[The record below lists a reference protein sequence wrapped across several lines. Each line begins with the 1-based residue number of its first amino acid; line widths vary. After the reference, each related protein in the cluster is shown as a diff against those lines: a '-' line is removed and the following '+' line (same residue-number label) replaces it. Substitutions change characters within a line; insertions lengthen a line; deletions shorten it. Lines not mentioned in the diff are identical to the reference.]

1 MDVLNKLR
9 NTVSNT
15 ISNTVQNTAYGLSQ
29 LSSVLPGNPVT
40 REFEA
45 TAHVASAGPGL
56 LWKIYSGYKKSTKQ
70 EAAIFVFEKRMLEKW
85 PAKADRELILETL
98 KRGVTQLT
106 KLRHPQVLTVQH
118 PLEESRD
125 SLAFATEPVFASLA
139 NVLGNYE
146 NIPQPTP
153 ANLRDYKLHDI
164 EIRYGLLQ
172 LGEGLAFL
180 HGDVKLLHKNL
191 CPESIVINNHGAWKI
206 FGFDFC
212 ALNQNPDSKQP
223 SWLYSEYDPTLPAVV
238 QSQLNYQAPECILAS
253 SNGPASDIFALGM
266 LIYTIHS
273 SQHQP
278 LYESNNDLGKCR
290 RVLENFKGSSISGK
304 LLPIPETLRDTVKLM
319 LSHNPELRL
328 DAHQF
333 IKIDYFMD
341 IGVKTLNYLDK
352 LFQWDNLQK
361 SQFYKGLPQ
370 LLKQLPH
377 RVALHRVLPALY
389 KELVNPPMIPFV
401 LPSILQVMEV
411 SEVEEFREH
420 ILPNLKPVLALE
432 DPPQISLVL
441 MQQINLLLK
450 LCPTDVIKSDI
461 VPLLLRALESEWEQL
476 QELCLSAL
484 PNIVTMIEGPV
495 IKNAILPRMKKICL
509 SPGKKTT
516 LGVRVNCLLCVA
528 KMLPNFDRWLVFDQI
543 LPFLQEV
550 PHSGEPAILMAI
562 IGIYRMLLTHSKLGM
577 GKEILATKVLPFLLP
592 LCIEQ
597 NLSMSQYETLSSL
610 VVDMISR
617 VTSEHRDAL
626 RQLDAVRRETQ
637 QFDQALSQVTSP
649 TFMQNNSLSDLN
661 LTPEVPA
668 TNTNPKPV
676 NIENGLTM
684 EDKLRLIQ
692 QQEAHQRLQS
702 QSILTPKTVSQPA
715 KPQPKDLTAT
725 LLKNNLDELNL
736 SMSRSTMSQPDYSKN
751 TMYKY
756 NDISLTQS
764 QLLTT
769 PPTQIFLTSPT
780 QTMSN
785 NVLTNRP
792 MNWNSNGMNV
802 PINWNSQQSTSMW
815 NSITPQNNMN
825 STLQNNFTTQSEIR
839 PNFPGTLQPFTSPT
853 NTQTNTNVSNSSA
866 QDIMDLL
873 S

>member
-70 EAAIFVFEKRMLEKW
+70 EAAIFVFEKRMLERW
-85 PAKADRELILETL
+85 SARADRELVLETL
-98 KRGVTQLT
+98 KRGVMQLT

-153 ANLRDYKLHDI
+153 ASLKNYKLHDI

-180 HGDVKLLHKNL
+180 HGDVKLLHRNL
-191 CPESIVINNHGAWKI
+191 CPESIVINVHGAWKI

-212 ALNQNPDSKQP
+212 ALNQNTDSKQP
-223 SWLYSEYDPTLPAVV
+223 SWSYLEYDSTFPVVV
-238 QSQLNYQAPECILAS
+238 QPQLNYQAPECILAS
-253 SNGPASDIFALGM
+253 SNGPSSDIFALGM

-273 SQHQP
+273 SEHQP
-278 LYESNNDLGKCR
+278 LQEFHNDLGKCR
-290 RVLENFKGSSISGK
+290 RFLENFKGSNISAK
-304 LLPIPETLRDTVKLM
+304 LLPIPENLRDTVKLM
-319 LSHNPELRL
+319 LSHSPELRL

-333 IKIDYFMD
+333 IKIEYFTD

-377 RVALHRVLPALY
+377 RVVLHRVLPALY

-401 LPSILQVMEV
+401 LPSILQVMEAT
-411 SEVEEFREH
+411 EVEEFREH

-441 MQQINLLLK
+441 MQQVNLLLK
-450 LCPTDVIKSDI
+450 LCPTDVIKTDI
-461 VPLLLRALESEWEQL
+461 VPMLLRALESEWEQL

-484 PNIVTMIEGPV
+484 PSIVTMIEGPV

-509 SPGKKTT
+509 SSGKKSTS
-516 LGVRVNCLLCVA
+516 LGVRVNCLLCLA

-543 LPFLQEV
+543 LPFLQEI

-597 NLSMSQYETLSSL
+597 NLSMSQYETLSTL
-610 VVDMISR
+610 VVDMINR
-617 VTSEHRDAL
+617 VTSEHREAL
-626 RQLDAVRRETQ
+626 RQLDAVRRESQ
-637 QFDQALSQVTSP
+637 QLDQALSQVGSL
-649 TFMQNNSLSDLN
+649 TFMQNSLSDIN
-661 LTPEVPA
+661 LTPQVPSPNA
-668 TNTNPKPV
+668 NSKTV
-676 NIENGLTM
+676 NIENGLTI
-684 EDKLRLIQ
+684 EDKFRLAQ
-692 QQEAHQRLQS
+692 QQETHQRMQS
-702 QSILTPKTVSQPA
+702 QSILTPTAAPQSLKS
-715 KPQPKDLTAT
+715 QPKDLTAT
-725 LLKNNLDELNL
+725 LLKNNLDELNM
-736 SMSRSTMSQPDYSKN
+736 SMSRSSMSQLDHLVTKN
-751 TMYKY
+751 TPYKS
-756 NDISLTQS
+756 NDVNLTQS
-764 QLLTT
+764 Q
-769 PPTQIFLTSPT
+769 FLTSPT
-780 QTMSN
+780 LNSQTM
-785 NVLTNRP
+785 LNRP
-792 MNWNSNGMNV
+792 MNWNSNGLNT
-802 PINWNSQQSTSMW
+802 PINWNSPQSTLMR
-815 NSITPQNNMN
+815 NSITPQSNV
-825 STLQNNFTTQSEIR
+825 NFATQLEIK
-839 PNFPGTLQPFTSPT
+839 PNLNFPMQPFMSPT
-853 NTQTNTNVSNSSA
+853 NTQTNADKPNSST

>member
-15 ISNTVQNTAYGLSQ
+15 ITNTVQNTAYGLSQ

-70 EAAIFVFEKRMLEKW
+70 EAAIFVFEKRLLERW
-85 PAKADRELILETL
+85 SSRADRELVLETL
-98 KRGVTQLT
+98 KRGVMQLT
-106 KLRHPQVLTVQH
+106 KLRHPQILIVQH

-153 ANLRDYKLHDI
+153 ANLKGYKLLDI

-180 HGDVKLLHKNL
+180 HGDVKLLHRNL
-191 CPESIVINNHGAWKI
+191 CPESIVINVHGAWKI

-212 ALNQNPDSKQP
+212 ALNQNSDGKQS
-223 SWLYSEYDPTLPAVV
+223 SWSYLEYDSTLPAVV
-238 QSQLNYQAPECILAS
+238 QPQLNYQAPECILAS
-253 SNGPASDIFALGM
+253 SNGPSSDIFALGI

-273 SQHQP
+273 SEHQP
-278 LYESNNDLGKCR
+278 LQEFHNDFGKCR
-290 RVLENFKGSSISGK
+290 CFLENFKGCNVSAK
-304 LLPIPETLRDTVKLM
+304 LLPIPDSLRDTVKLM

-333 IKIDYFMD
+333 IKIEYFTD
-341 IGVKTLNYLDK
+341 ISVKTLNYLDK

-377 RVALHRVLPALY
+377 RVVLHRVLPALY

-401 LPSILQVMEV
+401 LPNILQVMEV
-411 SEVEEFREH
+411 SEIEEFREH

-441 MQQINLLLK
+441 MQQVNLLLK
-450 LCPTDVIKSDI
+450 LCPTDVIKTDI
-461 VPLLLRALESEWEQL
+461 VPMLLRALESEWEQL

-509 SPGKKTT
+509 SPGKKSTS
-516 LGVRVNCLLCVA
+516 LGVRVNCLLCLA
-528 KMLPNFDRWLVFDQI
+528 KMLPSFDRWLIFDQI

-597 NLSMSQYETLSSL
+597 NLSMSQYETLSTL
-610 VVDMISR
+610 VVDMINR
-617 VTSEHRDAL
+617 VTSEHREAL
-626 RQLDAVRRETQ
+626 RQLNAMRRETQ

-649 TFMQNNSLSDLN
+649 FMQNNSLSDIN
-661 LTPEVPA
+661 LTHQMLSPNA
-668 TNTNPKPV
+668 NSNSKTV
-676 NIENGLTM
+676 NIENGLTI
-684 EDKLRLIQ
+684 EDKFRLIR
-692 QQEAHQRLQS
+692 QQETHQRMQS
-702 QSILTPKTVSQPA
+702 QPMLTPKAVPQSL
-715 KPQPKDLTAT
+715 KSQPKDLTAT

-736 SMSRSTMSQPDYSKN
+736 SMSRSIMSQSTAKN
-751 TMYKY
+751 IAHKY

-764 QLLTT
+764 Q
-769 PPTQIFLTSPT
+769 FLTSPT
-780 QTMSN
+780 LNSQSM
-785 NVLTNRP
+785 LNRS
-792 MNWNSNGMNV
+792 MNWNSNGMST
-802 PINWNSQQSTSMW
+802 PMNWNSPQSLVW
-815 NSITPQNNMN
+815 NSIAPQNNV
-825 STLQNNFTTQSEIR
+825 NFATQPEIK
-839 PNFPGTLQPFTSPT
+839 PNLNFPGTLQPLTSPI
-853 NTQTNTNVSNSSA
+853 NTQTNVNKSNSST